1 MSKKRK
7 VWEKLKRNLNGLKG
21 PRNVLILGDLGS
33 GKSSFINTVI
43 TVLTGKYHT
52 YVNVGNAIGH
62 ITICL
67 QRYVNIDLIH
77 TVSCFFVKYVRVKKY
92 FSYHN

>member
-7 VWEKLKRNLNGLKG
+7 VWGKLKRNLYALKG
-21 PRNVLILGDLGS
+21 SRNVLILGDLGS

-43 TVLTGKYHT
+43 TVLTGKYHS
-52 YVNVGNAIGH
+52 YVNVGNASCH
-62 ITICL
+62 ITTCL

-77 TVSCFFVKYVRVKKY
+77 NVS
-92 FSYHN
+92 